1 MKFLTIV
8 SRIQHLLA
16 PCCIFSILFCSPAAF
31 AAHPLITDDAGT
43 VGAGNAQLE
52 LNGETGHDKEDGITT
67 KTRQGNAS
75 FSYGISELVDLVI
88 DLPYLQVRTSDDT
101 AAMTENGFSDT
112 SIAVKWRLYEH
123 DGLSLAI
130 KPGLTLPTG
139 DDEDGLGAGKV
150 GYNLFFIT
158 TKEMAP
164 WAFHLNLGYIKNK
177 NTLAEEEDIWHASIA
192 STVEVANNLTAVAN
206 LGVER
211 NTDKLAGTDPAFFL
225 AGLIYAMSDN
235 LDLDCGIKFGLNDYE
250 TDRTVLAGL
259 TWKF

>member
-16 PCCIFSILFCSPAAF
+16 PCCIFSILFCAPAAF

-43 VGAGNAQLE
+43 MGAGNAQLE
-52 LNGETGHDKEDGITT
+52 LNGEIGHDKEDGITT
-67 KTRQGNAS
+67 KTRQGDAS
-75 FSYGISELVDLVI
+75 FSYGVSELVDLVI
-88 DLPYLQVRTSDDT
+88 DLPYLHVRTSDDT

-112 SIAVKWRLYEH
+112 SFAVKWRFYEH

-150 GYNLFFIT
+150 GYNLFFVT

-164 WAFHLNLGYIKNK
+164 WAFHLNLGYIKNE
-177 NTLAEEEDIWHASIA
+177 NTLAEKEDIWHASIA

-225 AGLIYAMSDN
+225 AGLIYSMSDN

>member
-1 MKFLTIV
+1 MKFLPIV

-16 PCCIFSILFCSPAAF
+16 PCCIFSILFCSSAAF

-43 VGAGNAQLE
+43 MGASKAQLE
-52 LNGETGHDKEDGITT
+52 LNGEIGHDKEDGITT
-67 KTRQGNAS
+67 KTRQGDAC
-75 FSYGISELVDLVI
+75 FSYGFSELVDLVI
-88 DLPYLQVRTSDDT
+88 DLPYVHVRTSDDT
-101 AAMTENGFSDT
+101 AAITENGFSDT
-112 SIAVKWRLYEH
+112 SIAVKWRFYED
-123 DGLSLAI
+123 DGLSLAL

-164 WAFHLNLGYIKNK
+164 WAFHLNLGYIKNE

-192 STVEVANNLTAVAN
+192 STVEVASNLTAVVN

-211 NTDKLAGTDPAFFL
+211 NADKLAGTDPAFFL

-235 LDLDCGIKFGLNDYE
+235 LDLDCGIKFGLNDPE
-250 TDRTVLAGL
+250 TDRTVLAGI